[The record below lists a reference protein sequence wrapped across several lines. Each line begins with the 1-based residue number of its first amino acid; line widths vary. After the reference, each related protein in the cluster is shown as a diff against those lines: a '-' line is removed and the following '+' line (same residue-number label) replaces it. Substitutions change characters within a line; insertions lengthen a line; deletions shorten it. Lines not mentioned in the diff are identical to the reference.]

1 MTPAG
6 GTTLQGADE
15 TTVRAALDAGD
26 PLPGSRGF
34 AGAVDGR
41 LLRDVLGRYPLYVER
56 GDPTRWS
63 ADPGD
68 LEAPEPVPAGHA
80 IRGAE
85 RERVWSLPRPE
96 PVPPGDGVDRVR
108 AAVGAAVD
116 AVPTADLAIAF
127 SGGLDSGILA
137 ARLDAPLYVVGF
149 PGSHDLEAA
158 REAADL
164 LGVPLTEVT
173 LDHETLEA
181 AVPRVARAIGRT
193 DAMDVSIA
201 LPLFHLAEVV
211 AADGYQRLA
220 VGQGADELFGGY
232 AKVAAAPE
240 DPRVE
245 ADSVRG
251 ARRELVEA
259 LPAQLARDVLAIRA
273 GGVEPVRPLLHDG
286 VVAAALALPG
296 ESIVGPAGERKRAL
310 RRAARPWLPDRIAFR
325 EKKAMQYGSLVSR
338 ELDRLARQA
347 GFKRRRP
354 DHVGAYV
361 ASTLE

>member
-6 GTTLQGADE
+6 ETVLQGADE
-15 TTVRAALDAGD
+15 ATVRAALDAGD
-26 PLPGSRGF
+26 PLPGTRGF
-34 AGAVDGR
+34 AGALEGQ

-56 GDPTRWS
+56 GDVTRWS
-63 ADPGD
+63 VDPGD
-68 LEAPEPVPAGHA
+68 LEAPEPVPAGHV
-80 IRGAE
+80 IRGEE
-85 RERVWSLPRPE
+85 RERVWSLPRPD
-96 PVPPGDGVDRVR
+96 PVPAEEGVTRVR
-108 AAVGAAVD
+108 DAVDTALD
-116 AVPTADLAIAF
+116 AVPTGDLAIAF

-137 ARLDAPLYVVGF
+137 ARLDAPLYVIGF

-164 LGVPLTEVT
+164 LGVPLTEVI
-173 LDHETLEA
+173 LDHETLEG
-181 AVPRVARAIGRT
+181 AVPRVARATGRHN
-193 DAMDVSIA
+193 AMDVSIA
-201 LPLFHLAEVV
+201 LPLFCLAEVA
-211 AADGYQRLA
+211 AADGHRRLA

-273 GGVEPVRPLLHDG
+273 GGLEPVRPLLQDG
-286 VVAAALALPG
+286 VVEAALSLPG

-325 EKKAMQYGSLVSR
+325 EKKALQYGSLVSR

-354 DHVGAYV
+354 DHVSEYV